1 MANIA
6 ALIQPL
12 SRFAAPFEIPLGLWT
27 LPRGGITEI
36 FGEASSGRTALAQW
50 MLANTTL
57 GGEVAAV
64 VDCDDAF
71 DPASAR
77 QADLGKILW
86 VQCGHLLEVALK
98 AVDLIL
104 HNGGFG
110 LVLLDLGYVSAAV
123 LSKIPLSYWFRFQR
137 AVEHT
142 PAALLIIARR
152 PVAKSSSVRQIGFE
166 HKRLWW
172 KGRPPFQIIERLE
185 LQITPRKP
193 VGEVQPV
200 EALAEV

>member
-1 MANIA
+1 MAS
-6 ALIQPL
+6 LVQPL
-12 SRFAAPFEIPLGLWT
+12 SRFATPFEIPLGLWT

-36 FGEASSGRTALAQW
+36 FGETSSGRTALAQW

-77 QADLGKILW
+77 GADLGKVLW
-86 VQCGHLLEVALK
+86 VQCGHRLEVALK
-98 AVDLIL
+98 AADLIL
-104 HNGGFG
+104 HSGGFG
-110 LVLLDLGYVSAAV
+110 LVLLDLADVPLPA
-123 LSKIPLSYWFRFQR
+123 LDKIPLSYWFRFQR

-142 PAALLIIARR
+142 PSALLILARR
-152 PVAKSSSVRQIGFE
+152 AVARSCSVRQIGFE

-185 LQITPRKP
+185 LHATPKKP
-193 VGEVQPV
+193 VGESQAV
-200 EALAEV
+200 EACV